1 MYCKNCGKEI
11 EQDLMFCDQ
20 CGAQLKE
27 DWNIKS
33 KTTSLGGWLV
43 LFQLRIFILAVT
55 AVLWLTD
62 NPICLAVTFI
72 LTASSAVLFY
82 MKNHLFRPV
91 YFAAVL
97 FMFYSLLL
105 NAVQD
110 MTLNYLPMDRLM
122 QSLLIYV
129 DIGIIIPLFLSKRVR
144 NTFPMPGDQLREETE
159 SNNDQPIAEEKKLVG
174 YYGWLAWFQI
184 QLVAGIAIPLVTML
198 ADTSGLGD
206 SIVSSHIIPIGSI
219 IALGTCAVFFYQR
232 KLQFRWAYVAYQIM
246 WLIQSVYTL
255 QTVDTMILT
264 GVTMILGLA
273 LQIVITVA
281 LFTSRRVKNTFA

>member
-72 LTASSAVLFY
+72 LAASSAVLFY
-82 MKNHLFRPV
+82 MKNHLFRPL
-91 YFAAVL
+91 YLGAAV
-97 FMFYSLLL
+97 FMYYSLMLA
-105 NAVQD
+105 AVQD
-110 MTLNYLPMDRLM
+110 MTLNYMPMDLIM
-122 QSLLIYV
+122 QSLLVYV

-144 NTFPMPGDQLREETE
+144 NTFPMPGDQLREETIL
-159 SNNDQPIAEEKKLVG
+159 NDVQPIAEEKKLVG
-174 YYGWLAWFQI
+174 YYGWLAWFQV
-184 QLVAGIAIPLVTML
+184 QLVAGIVLLLATVLVDIPLIMVDIVT
-198 ADTSGLGD
+198 GY
-206 SIVSSHIIPIGSI
+206 IIPIGSI

-246 WLIQSVYTL
+246 WLIQGVYTL

-281 LFTSRRVKNTFA
+281 LFTSRRIKNTFA